1 MQNEIG
7 EPTGMRVRTEA
18 GAEETLEFAAFVAAI
33 ECGDIGPDDE
43 VCSQIVTQ
51 GRWVRVGEM
60 RLFREIRAGAARAGA
75 ARERAAWERA
85 AWEGVWPPAPEVR

>member
-1 MQNEIG
+1 MRNEIG
-7 EPTGMRVRTEA
+7 EPTGMRVRAAT

-33 ECGDIGPDDE
+33 EREDIGPEDE

-60 RLFREIRAGAARAGA
+60 RLYREIREGVEREQAAQ
-75 ARERAAWERA
+75 
-85 AWEGVWPPAPEVR
+85 EGVWPPAPGVG